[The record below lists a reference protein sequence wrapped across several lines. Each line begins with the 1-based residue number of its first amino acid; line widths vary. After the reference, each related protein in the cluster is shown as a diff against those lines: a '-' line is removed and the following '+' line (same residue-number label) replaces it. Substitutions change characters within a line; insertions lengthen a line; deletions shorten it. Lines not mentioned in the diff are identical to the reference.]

1 MVDRFWLIFNEK
13 SSNVV
18 HMPNR
23 SVVNMIRAPPGGNMI
38 GEYKEIDEEKLKVAF
53 KTAYPSRSGRQCN
66 NVHREHEERQL
77 DNRLFSSHW
86 WKLLV

>member
-1 MVDRFWLIFNEK
+1 
-13 SSNVV
+13 
-18 HMPNR
+18 
-23 SVVNMIRAPPGGNMI
+23 MIRAPPGGNMI